1 MLNWNITLNYHFP
14 ITLKLNNLLAP
25 THPFPHFPSQKKQ
38 KEKRQF
44 KAGAMQLLGKWQG
57 SKKTKIHTATGA
69 TLKKAG
75 RRLLFYNPLCHVH
88 YLKR

>member
-44 KAGAMQLLGKWQG
+44 KAGAMQLLGNAQK
-57 SKKTKIHTATGA
+57 
-69 TLKKAG
+69 
-75 RRLLFYNPLCHVH
+75 RRRYIQPQVLH
-88 YLKR
+88 